1 VVEARRQNLR
11 KNFLTVLLRADKDRV
26 SAGMVPKDE
35 NDRIKEFTT
44 MARVNTPKQYKC
56 GSCGTLGHN
65 ARTCPEAGDGPSA
78 TQMMKQLRDEKRA
91 KKAALKAAKA
101 PPAVVEVAP
110 VEEVEVM
117 PASEVL
123 EVAPTDVPTE
133 DEVME
138 ELDAE
143 PTDEELMALESE
155 EEEEEAESLAAFAS
169 HDPDLAALLSDMGI

>member
-1 VVEARRQNLR
+1 
-11 KNFLTVLLRADKDRV
+11 
-26 SAGMVPKDE
+26 
-35 NDRIKEFTT
+35 

-91 KKAALKAAKA
+91 KKAALKAAKDAAKA

-123 EVAPTDVPTE
+123 EVAPADVPTE
-133 DEVME
+133 D
-138 ELDAE
+138 
-143 PTDEELMALESE
+143 
-155 EEEEEAESLAAFAS
+155 
-169 HDPDLAALLSDMGI
+169 

>member
-1 VVEARRQNLR
+1 
-11 KNFLTVLLRADKDRV
+11 
-26 SAGMVPKDE
+26 
-35 NDRIKEFTT
+35 
-44 MARVNTPKQYKC
+44 MARVNTPKQYRC
-56 GSCGTLGHN
+56 SVCSELGHN

-78 TQMMKQLRDEKRA
+78 TQMMKELRDQKRA
-91 KKAALKAAKA
+91 AKAAIKAAKA
-101 PPAVVEVAP
+101 AAKAPKMDDFASTVEILGGIDAVREQIAIAVAHSRADAVLPEPA
-110 VEEVEVM
+110 
-117 PASEVL
+117 
-123 EVAPTDVPTE
+123 DVPTE

>member
-1 VVEARRQNLR
+1 
-11 KNFLTVLLRADKDRV
+11 
-26 SAGMVPKDE
+26 
-35 NDRIKEFTT
+35 
-44 MARVNTPKQYKC
+44 MARFNTPKQYRC
-56 GSCGTLGHN
+56 SACCALGHN

-91 KKAALKAAKA
+91 KKAALKSAKDAAKA
-101 PPAVVEVAP
+101 PAVVEVAP

-117 PASEVL
+117 SASEVV
-123 EVAPTDVPTE
+123 EIVPADLPVE

-138 ELDAE
+138 GLDAE

-169 HDPDLAALLSDMGI
+169 HDPELAALLSDMGI

>member
-1 VVEARRQNLR
+1 
-11 KNFLTVLLRADKDRV
+11 
-26 SAGMVPKDE
+26 
-35 NDRIKEFTT
+35 
-44 MARVNTPKQYKC
+44 MARVNTPARYKC

-91 KKAALKAAKA
+91 KKAALKAAKDA
-101 PPAVVEVAP
+101 AKAPAV
-110 VEEVEVM
+110 VEVM

-123 EVAPTDVPTE
+123 EVAPADVPTE